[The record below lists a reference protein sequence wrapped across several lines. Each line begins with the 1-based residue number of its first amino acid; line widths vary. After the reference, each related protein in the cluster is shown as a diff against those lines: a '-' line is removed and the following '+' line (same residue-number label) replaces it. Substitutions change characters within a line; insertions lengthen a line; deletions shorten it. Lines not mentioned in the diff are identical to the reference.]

1 MDEDIKEIKA
11 LAKQALAL
19 AEDTNHIVRGMRSA
33 QRWGRFFQFVW
44 WMVIIGVSS
53 ATYYYYL
60 QPYVG
65 KLEDLYM
72 QVQSTGQ
79 QSQNIGTQLQD
90 LFKSYTTSSTSTTH

>member
-1 MDEDIKEIKA
+1 MDEDIREIKA
-11 LAKQALAL
+11 LAKQALTL
-19 AEDTNHIVRGMRSA
+19 AEDTNHIVRGMRRA

-44 WMVIIGVSS
+44 WALIIVVSG
-53 ATYYYYL
+53 ATYYYYF

-79 QSQNIGTQLQD
+79 QSQNIGTQLQN
-90 LFKSYTTSSTSTTH
+90 LFKNYTAPTTTR